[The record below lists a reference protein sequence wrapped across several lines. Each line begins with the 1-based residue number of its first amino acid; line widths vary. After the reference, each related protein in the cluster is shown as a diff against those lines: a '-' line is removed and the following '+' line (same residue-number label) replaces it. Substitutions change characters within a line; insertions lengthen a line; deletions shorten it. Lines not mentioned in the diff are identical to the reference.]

1 MVELRGDEYLFEGIL
16 VGKTEYAKELRR
28 RRPPRK
34 SEATCANKPP
44 EAPTAAPDAPF
55 LVTFLGKTKKVT

>member
-16 VGKTEYAKELRR
+16 IGKTEYAKELHRR
-28 RRPPRK
+28 HPPVRK
-34 SEATCANKPP
+34 RSERTNQPP